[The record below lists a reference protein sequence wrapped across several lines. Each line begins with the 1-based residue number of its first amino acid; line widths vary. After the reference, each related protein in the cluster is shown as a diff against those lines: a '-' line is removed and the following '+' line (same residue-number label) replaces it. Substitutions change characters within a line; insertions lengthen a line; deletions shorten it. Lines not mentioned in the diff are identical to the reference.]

1 MQQDMEFLSLGHGRH
16 TRGSSLALIVALHL
30 LIVWFM
36 LQKTGKIS
44 LFTYEAPSRITQVA
58 MLSSG
63 AGSSA
68 APAADI
74 AIDSMP
80 APAMPRLDFGPSFAI
95 RAEATTEDAALV
107 HASPLPATQAVTPAR
122 NEPATPP
129 LTPPLSPSDRATTA
143 SASTASNPGSP
154 ADRSA
159 GPGTGAGTMAGKGA
173 GSRVG
178 PDAFESLPVA
188 VLAVECDTPAY
199 PLDAKMKGEEG
210 VARMAL
216 LIDAQG
222 RVAESRIIKSSRS
235 FSLDRASRAAIELC
249 RFVPPM
255 QNGVAVGGWVSLKY
269 TWRLREPMG
278 VFRDGP

>member
-1 MQQDMEFLSLGHGRH
+1 MSLGHGRN

-36 LQKTGKIS
+36 LQKTGKIT

-74 AIDSMP
+74 AVGSMS

-95 RAEATTEDAALV
+95 KAAATTEDAATV
-107 HASPLPATQAVTPAR
+107 HASSHTSIQTATQAR

-129 LTPPLSPSDRATTA
+129 LSPPLSSPDRATAATA
-143 SASTASNPGSP
+143 ATASNAGSA

-159 GPGTGAGTMAGKGA
+159 GPGLGAGTLAGKGA
-173 GSRVG
+173 GSSVG
-178 PDAFESLPVA
+178 PDAFESLPAA

-199 PLDAKMKGEEG
+199 PLDAKMKGQEG

-235 FSLDRASRAAIELC
+235 FSLDRASRDAIALC

-269 TWRLREPMG
+269 TWRLRETMG

>member
-1 MQQDMEFLSLGHGRH
+1 MQQDLSFLSLGHGRN

-36 LQKTGKIS
+36 LQKTGKIT
-44 LFTYEAPSRITQVA
+44 LFTYEAPSRITQVS

-63 AGSSA
+63 AGSST
-68 APAADI
+68 APAADF
-74 AIDSMP
+74 AVDSMP
-80 APAMPRLDFGPSFAI
+80 APAMPRLDSGPSFAI
-95 RAEATTEDAALV
+95 KADTTTEDAAIV
-107 HASPLPATQAVTPAR
+107 HASPHTSTQAR

-129 LTPPLSPSDRATTA
+129 LSPPLSTPDRATAATA
-143 SASTASNPGSP
+143 STSGS
-154 ADRSA
+154 AAERSA
-159 GPGTGAGTMAGKGA
+159 GPGIGAGTPAGKGA
-173 GSRVG
+173 GSSVG

-199 PLDAKMKGEEG
+199 PLDAKMKGQEG

-235 FSLDRASRAAIELC
+235 FSLDRASREAIALC

-255 QNGVAVGGWVSLKY
+255 QNGVAVGGWVSLRY
-269 TWRLREPMG
+269 TWRLRETMG

>member
-1 MQQDMEFLSLGHGRH
+1 MQQDLSFLNLGHGRN

-30 LIVWFM
+30 LIVWCM
-36 LQKTGKIS
+36 LQKTGKIT
-44 LFTYEAPSRITQVA
+44 LFTYEAPSRITQVS

-68 APAADI
+68 APAADF
-74 AIDSMP
+74 AVNSKP

-95 RAEATTEDAALV
+95 KAEATTEEAAIV
-107 HASPLPATQAVTPAR
+107 HASPQTATPAR

-129 LTPPLSPSDRATTA
+129 LSPPLSSPDRATA
-143 SASTASNPGSP
+143 ATASNAGSA

-159 GPGTGAGTMAGKGA
+159 GPGIGAGTLAGKGA
-173 GSRVG
+173 GSSVG

-199 PLDAKMKGEEG
+199 PLDAKMQGQEG

-235 FSLDRASRAAIELC
+235 FSLDRASRDAIALC

-269 TWRLREPMG
+269 TWRLRETMG

>member
-1 MQQDMEFLSLGHGRH
+1 MQQDLSFLNLGHGRN
-16 TRGSSLALIVALHL
+16 TRRSSLALIVALHL

-36 LQKTGKIS
+36 LQKTGKIT
-44 LFTYEAPSRITQVA
+44 LFTYEAPSRITQVS

-74 AIDSMP
+74 AVDSMP
-80 APAMPRLDFGPSFAI
+80 APAMPRLDFGPSFTI
-95 RAEATTEDAALV
+95 KAEATTEDAAIV
-107 HASPLPATQAVTPAR
+107 HASPRTSTQAATPAR

-129 LTPPLSPSDRATTA
+129 LSPPDRATAATA
-143 SASTASNPGSP
+143 ATASNAGSA

-159 GPGTGAGTMAGKGA
+159 GPGTGAGTLAGKGA
-173 GSRVG
+173 GSSVG

-188 VLAVECDTPAY
+188 VLAIECDTPAY
-199 PLDAKMKGEEG
+199 PLDAMMKGQEG

-222 RVAESRIIKSSRS
+222 RVAESRIIKSTRS
-235 FSLDRASRAAIELC
+235 FSLDRASREAIALC

-269 TWRLREPMG
+269 TWRLRESMG

>member
-1 MQQDMEFLSLGHGRH
+1 MQQDLSFLSLGHGRN

-36 LQKTGKIS
+36 LQKTGKIT
-44 LFTYEAPSRITQVA
+44 LFTYAAPSRITQVA

-74 AIDSMP
+74 AVDSMP

-95 RAEATTEDAALV
+95 KAAATTEDAAIV
-107 HASPLPATQAVTPAR
+107 HASSQTSTQAR

-129 LTPPLSPSDRATTA
+129 LSSPDRATAATA
-143 SASTASNPGSP
+143 ATASNAGSA

-159 GPGTGAGTMAGKGA
+159 GPGLGAGTLAGKGA
-173 GSRVG
+173 GSSVG

-199 PLDAKMKGEEG
+199 PLDAKMKGQEG
-210 VARMAL
+210 WPA
-216 LIDAQG
+216 
-222 RVAESRIIKSSRS
+222 
-235 FSLDRASRAAIELC
+235 
-249 RFVPPM
+249 
-255 QNGVAVGGWVSLKY
+255 
-269 TWRLREPMG
+269 WRC
-278 VFRDGP
+278 